1 MKKRIAS
8 FNQFNKLNEAGWDSI
23 IDNFGEIVVNGVVL
37 KTTAACVYDT
47 PYDISYEV
55 WVMPTEQ
62 DLIKMG
68 VWSNGYLEE
77 DELYRRMYIY
87 EKSKE
92 FTSGE
97 MESMGFSNVRDM
109 EDSDI
114 VDYFSDDYYEKVPNE
129 EMTSEKF
136 IELIQS
142 VPFNTEQYGLEDIH
156 LINSEAE
163 PGYKL
168 LGRLGAFKNK

>member
-1 MKKRIAS
+1 MLNRIKS

-23 IDNFGEIVVNGVVL
+23 IDNFGKIVVNGVSL

-77 DELYRRMYIY
+77 DEKYRRMHIY

-92 FTSGE
+92 FTSDE

-114 VDYFSDDYYEKVPNE
+114 VDYFSDDYYEKIPNE

-136 IELIQS
+136 IELVQS
-142 VPFNTEQYGLEDIH
+142 VPLNIEQYELGDIH

-163 PGYKL
+163 PGYRL
-168 LGRLGAFKNK
+168 LGRLGTFKNK